1 MYINYFIFHLLLLLS
16 ILELLLQ
23 STMKVNIKEIN

>member
-1 MYINYFIFHLLLLLS
+1 MCINYFIFHLLLLLS